1 VLTVNRITHIIQ
13 LKKRKAGDGIM
24 ISFEKFIMED
34 GMPIYLQILQYIKRG
49 IIAGTI
55 TDGDELPS
63 RRMLSALLGVNP
75 NTVQKAYRML
85 EDEGLI
91 SSHSGAKSY
100 MVLNEETVAKVRGQ
114 LLEGD
119 AIGIV
124 LSMKQMGLS
133 KAEAIALLE
142 NYWDKEVNP

>member
-1 VLTVNRITHIIQ
+1 
-13 LKKRKAGDGIM
+13 M

-55 TDGDELPS
+55 TNGDELPS

-91 SSHSGAKSY
+91 QSHSGAKSY
-100 MVLNEETVAKVRGQ
+100 MVLDEEKLELIREE
-114 LLEGD
+114 LLEND
-119 AIGIV
+119 ATSIV
-124 LSMKQMGLS
+124 RAMKQMGLS
-133 KAEAIALLE
+133 KKEAISLIE
-142 NYWDKEVNP
+142 KFWERGV

>member
-1 VLTVNRITHIIQ
+1 
-13 LKKRKAGDGIM
+13 M

-55 TDGDELPS
+55 ADGDELPS

-100 MVLNEETVAKVRGQ
+100 MVLNDETIARVRGQ

-119 AIGIV
+119 AVGIV

-142 NYWDKEVNP
+142 KYWDKEVNP

>member
-1 VLTVNRITHIIQ
+1 
-13 LKKRKAGDGIM
+13 M

-34 GMPIYLQILQYIKRG
+34 GTAIYLQILLYIKRG

-55 TDGDELPS
+55 LDGDELPS

-85 EDEGLI
+85 EEEGLI

-100 MVLNEETVAKVRGQ
+100 MVLDGDTVECVRSE

-119 AIGIV
+119 AVNIV
-124 LSMKQMGLS
+124 TSMKQMGLS
-133 KAEAIALLE
+133 KTEAIALLE
-142 NYWDKEVNP
+142 KYWD

>member
-1 VLTVNRITHIIQ
+1 
-13 LKKRKAGDGIM
+13 M

-100 MVLNEETVAKVRGQ
+100 MVLNEETIARVRSQ

-119 AIGIV
+119 AVNIV
-124 LSMKQMGLS
+124 SAMKQMGLS
-133 KAEAIALLE
+133 KAEAMALLE
-142 NYWDKEVNP
+142 TYWDKGVTP

>member
-1 VLTVNRITHIIQ
+1 
-13 LKKRKAGDGIM
+13 M

-34 GMPIYLQILQYIKRG
+34 GMPIYLQILQYIKPG
-49 IIAGTI
+49 VIAGTI
-55 TDGDELPS
+55 ADGDELPS

-100 MVLNEETVAKVRGQ
+100 MVLNEETIARVRGQ

-119 AIGIV
+119 AVGIV

-142 NYWDKEVNP
+142 KYWDKEVNP